1 MKGRERGRRTDSAH
15 TACFGGIA
23 LINFHN
29 MPKGGLKE
37 EHMASMMQGTAPT
50 LPAEDAGVMAL
61 VCTLYEQGARAECLR
76 LLLRLSAAGK
86 RTAPLLYNMAL
97 CLDQAGQTERAL
109 SCLENALSSLRVGRR
124 ERRKPTGDEEALRIL
139 YECQCAR
146 AGYRF
151 PMRMEEAA
159 CLPDYARERILRLMI
174 TLCARLGDAARV
186 RSLAASL
193 PGKHFDDVEKAL
205 AETAERES

>member
-1 MKGRERGRRTDSAH
+1 MDDMSIGA
-15 TACFGGIA
+15 A
-23 LINFHN
+23 
-29 MPKGGLKE
+29 
-37 EHMASMMQGTAPT
+37 
-50 LPAEDAGVMAL
+50 PAEHTDEGAIMSLA
-61 VCTLYEQGARAECLR
+61 CTLYEQGAWAETFR
-76 LLLRLSAAGK
+76 LLRRLSASGE
-86 RTAPLLYNMAL
+86 RSAPLLYNMAL

-109 SCLENALSSLRVGRR
+109 SCLEKALSSLRGGRR
-124 ERRKPTGDEEALRIL
+124 ERRKPTGDEETLRIL

-146 AGYRF
+146 AGYCF

-205 AETAERES
+205 TETAERES